1 MEDELWFFFVFF
13 EKFGVETVKKEQ
25 LAHVSLIRCC
35 WLGMTNQ
42 WEHATWTTDHLRKQ
56 GQ

>member
-1 MEDELWFFFVFF
+1 MNFDFFFVFF

-35 WLGMTNQ
+35 
-42 WEHATWTTDHLRKQ
+42 
-56 GQ
+56 